1 MKKRV
6 GFSLIF
12 IIVSI
17 FIIINE
23 FDTLQSIKM
32 DVEPFQNNLVQCPL
46 PVACG
51 QSQETFDL
59 KCIQNSTG
67 RNGLHS
73 SHAVVSMLLDIEIN
87 PLVGGQLDLRFE
99 LYVEQLRVLG
109 FLIRSRGN
117 LTCSVHMFI
126 MVKSRLHPKY
136 VKSLHNVG
144 WNFVVIDEIESPRNV
159 SEVLNGHRFVHMF
172 NKLNI
177 FNMTA
182 YDAVLYLDADTVVI
196 RSVSNMFDV
205 YLPEMIRNNVYI
217 GWSADLGNT
226 GNGFYGRNN
235 AGMLLVRPSS
245 IMLQDMIHSMNEISF
260 NASMSEQ
267 GFLNAY
273 FKASTELSIPA
284 ETFNCMPTNRCFVES
299 KNVSIAHFNI
309 IKPESILW
317 KFRCWYAGIIE
328 MCNAWSQYKR
338 ELDTVVDNS
347 RALNSIHI

>member
-1 MKKRV
+1 MKKRI

-17 FIIINE
+17 FTIINE
-23 FDTLQSIKM
+23 FNTLQSIKM
-32 DVEPFQNNLVQCPL
+32 DVDPFQNNFVQCPL

-59 KCIQNSTG
+59 KCIQNSTA
-67 RNGLHS
+67 RNVFQN
-73 SHAVVSMLLDIEIN
+73 SHAVVSMLLEIEIN

-117 LTCSVHMFI
+117 LTCSVDMFL
-126 MVKSRLHPKY
+126 MVNSHLHPKY
-136 VKSLHNVG
+136 IKRLHDVG
-144 WNFVVIDEIESPRNV
+144 WNFVLINEIESPQRV
-159 SEVLNGHRFVHMF
+159 SEVMNGHRFIHMF

-196 RSVSNMFDV
+196 GSISDMFDV
-205 YLPEMIRNNVYI
+205 YLPEMIRNDVYI

-226 GNGFYGRNN
+226 GNDFYGRNN

-245 IMLQDMIHSMNEISF
+245 MMLQDMIHSMNQISF
-260 NASMSEQ
+260 NAGMSEQ

-273 FKASTELSIPA
+273 FEPSTELSIPA
-284 ETFNCMPTNRCFVES
+284 ETYNCMPANRCFVES
-299 KNVSIAHFNI
+299 NNVSIAHFTI
-309 IKPESILW
+309 IKPESIVW
-317 KFRCWYAGIIE
+317 KLRCWYEGIID

-347 RALNSIHI
+347 RAL

>member
-1 MKKRV
+1 MSIMKKRV

-17 FIIINE
+17 FTIINE
-23 FDTLQSIKM
+23 FNTLQSIKM
-32 DVEPFQNNLVQCPL
+32 DVDPLQNNFVQCPL

-51 QSQETFDL
+51 QSRETFDL
-59 KCIQNSTG
+59 KCIQNSTA
-67 RNGLHS
+67 RNGLHN

-87 PLVGGQLDLRFE
+87 PLVGMQLDLRFE

-117 LTCSVHMFI
+117 LTCSVDMFL
-126 MVKSRLHPKY
+126 MVKSRLHPRY
-136 VKSLHNVG
+136 VKRLHDVG
-144 WNFVVIDEIESPRNV
+144 WSFVVINEIESPRNV
-159 SEVLNGHRFVHMF
+159 SDVLNGHRFIHMF

-196 RSVSNMFDV
+196 GSISDMFDV
-205 YLPEMIRNNVYI
+205 YIAEMIRNDVYI

-226 GNGFYGRNN
+226 GNDFYGRNN

-245 IMLQDMIHSMNEISF
+245 MILQDMIHSMNQISF
-260 NASMSEQ
+260 NADMSEQ

-273 FKASTELSIPA
+273 FKPLTELSIPA
-284 ETFNCMPTNRCFVES
+284 ETYNCMPANRCFVES
-299 KNVSIAHFNI
+299 KNVSIAHFTI

-317 KFRCWYAGIIE
+317 KLRCWYEGIID
-328 MCNAWSQYKR
+328 MCNAWSQYKW
-338 ELDTVVDNS
+338 ELDTVVGNS
-347 RALNSIHI
+347 RTL

>member
-1 MKKRV
+1 MKKHV
-6 GFSLIF
+6 GLIF

-23 FDTLQSIKM
+23 FNTLQSIKN
-32 DVEPFQNNLVQCPL
+32 DVDPLQKNFVQCPL

-59 KCIQNSTG
+59 KCIQNLTG
-67 RNGLHS
+67 GNELHN

-87 PLVGGQLDLRFE
+87 PLVGMQLDLRFE

-117 LTCSVHMFI
+117 LTCSVDMFL
-126 MVKSRLHPKY
+126 MVKSRLHPTY
-136 VKSLHNVG
+136 VKRLHDVG
-144 WNFVVIDEIESPRNV
+144 WSFVVINEIESPRIV
-159 SEVLNGHRFVHMF
+159 SDVLNGHRFLHMF

-196 RSVSNMFDV
+196 ESISDMFDV
-205 YLPEMIRNNVYI
+205 YIAEMIRNDVYI

-245 IMLQDMIHSMNEISF
+245 IILQDMIHSRNQISF

-273 FKASTELSIPA
+273 FKPSTELSIPA
-284 ETFNCMPTNRCFVES
+284 EKFNCMPTNRCFVES
-299 KNVSIAHFNI
+299 KNVSIAHFTI

-317 KFRCWYAGIIE
+317 KLRCWYAGIIE

-338 ELDTVVDNS
+338 ELDTMVDNS
-347 RALNSIHI
+347 RTL